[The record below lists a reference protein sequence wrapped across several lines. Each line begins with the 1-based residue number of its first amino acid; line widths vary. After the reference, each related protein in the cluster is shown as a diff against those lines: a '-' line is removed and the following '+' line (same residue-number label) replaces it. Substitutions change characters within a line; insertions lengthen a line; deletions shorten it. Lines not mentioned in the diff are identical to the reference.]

1 MAQNSLAES
10 FVTLLDWALHW
21 WIAGEDPGLALV
33 RSLTGQIGPVTRW
46 ATAVAMAGTVLA
58 FAVLLMFR
66 RRGSDLADMVLS
78 LSRLVLVLSAGW
90 LVFAAG
96 WALSDALGR
105 WIIGGRPAVGEYVE
119 AVTDAL
125 ADAEPALAMTLSVLG
140 MSAVLSFIAVVL
152 ARFVLAVL
160 LVAGIPVLAAAA
172 VSRRAVG
179 LRIAGG
185 WLLAV
190 LAFRPLACVVYRVG
204 HNLVTG
210 SGQPVIVL
218 LSVALTFLLSAAMLP
233 GVARLGTM
241 T

>member
-10 FVTLLDWALHW
+10 FVTLLDWALRW
-21 WIAGEDPGLALV
+21 WIAGDDPGLGLV
-33 RSLTGQIGPVTRW
+33 KDVTGQLGPVTRW
-46 ATAVAMAGTVLA
+46 ASSVALA
-58 FAVLLMFR
+58 LAIVVFAVLLVVR
-66 RRGSDLADMVLS
+66 RRGSDLADLVLS
-78 LSRLVLVLSAGW
+78 LGRMLLVVSAGW

-105 WIIGGRPAVGEYVE
+105 WIIGGRSGVGEYVA
-119 AVTDAL
+119 AVTEAL

-160 LVAGIPVLAAAA
+160 LVAGTPVLAATA

-179 LRIAGG
+179 LRLAAG

-190 LAFRPLACVVYRVG
+190 LAFRPLASVVYRVG
-204 HNLVTG
+204 HGLVTD

-218 LSVALTFLLSAAMLP
+218 LSVSLTFLLSAAMLP
-233 GVARLGTM
+233 AVARLGGAS
-241 T
+241 

>member
-21 WIAGEDPGLALV
+21 WITGEDPGLGLV
-33 RSLTGQIGPVTRW
+33 RSLAVQLSPVTRW
-46 ATAVAMAGTVLA
+46 ASAVALALTVVT
-58 FAVLLMFR
+58 FAVILMVR
-66 RRGSDLADMVLS
+66 RRGSDLADMLLS
-78 LSRLVLVLSAGW
+78 LGRLLLVLSAGW

-96 WALSDALGR
+96 WALSDALAD
-105 WIIGGRPAVGEYVE
+105 WILGGRPGVGEYVG
-119 AVTDAL
+119 AVTEAL
-125 ADAEPALAMTLSVLG
+125 ANAEPALAMTLSVFG

-152 ARFVLAVL
+152 ARLVLAVL
-160 LVAGIPVLAAAA
+160 LVSGIPVLAAAA

-179 LRIAGG
+179 LRMAGA

-204 HNLVTG
+204 HRLVTD

-233 GVARLGTM
+233 GVARLGVVR
-241 T
+241 